1 MIAGLE
7 DITHG
12 TLEING
18 KVVNNLAP
26 KARGIAMVF
35 QSYALYPTLNVYENM
50 AFSLDLAGFDDDVID
65 KRVKET
71 AKILGLTDYLDRKPR
86 ALSGGQRQRVALGR
100 AIIRKA
106 NIFLM
111 DEPLSN
117 LDARQRVSMRSE
129 LIRIHRSVGAT
140 TIYVTHDQTEAL
152 TLADRIVVMS
162 MGRVQ
167 QIGKPYEIYN
177 DPENVFVA
185 SFIGNPPMNFFP
197 GTIEKGI
204 FKGQGFEIPLSEA
217 NRALTSGYDGS
228 GKKIIL
234 AIRPEN
240 FEVGKGLPFQ
250 VELVEHLG
258 QSSLVHGLFEGNKAV
273 LKLAGWQRL
282 NPGDIIEVALRQEKI
297 CFFDGE
303 DEKRVRLEKSMQ
315 NPAGKEGK

>member
-1 MIAGLE
+1 VALDLKNIYKIYPNGYQAITDFNLHINDKEFVVLVGPSGCGKSTTLRMIAGLE

-18 KVVNNLAP
+18 KIVNNLPP

-140 TIYVTHDQTEAL
+140 TIYVTHDQIEAM
-152 TLADRIVVMS
+152 TMADKIVCMDVGVIKQVGS
-162 MGRVQ
+162 
-167 QIGKPYEIYN
+167 
-177 DPENVFVA
+177 PEELYFH
-185 SFIGNPPMNFFP
+185 P
-197 GTIEKGI
+197 
-204 FKGQGFEIPLSEA
+204 A
-217 NRALTSGYDGS
+217 N
-228 GKKIIL
+228 
-234 AIRPEN
+234 
-240 FEVGKGLPFQ
+240 
-250 VELVEHLG
+250 HLCRWLHRR
-258 QSSLVHGLFEGNKAV
+258 SS
-273 LKLAGWQRL
+273 
-282 NPGDIIEVALRQEKI
+282 
-297 CFFDGE
+297 
-303 DEKRVRLEKSMQ
+303 DEFHPWNS
-315 NPAGKEGK
+315 